1 MTHTETRKHHFERL
15 NSYRNS
21 VEYAEY
27 AREIGADVPQGQLPS
42 LLGDRWE
49 IDDEIYHEFLE
60 MLPPLG
66 WRNGSFFMSEFS
78 FGDITAKFTREG
90 DKYFCEFARWTEKS
104 PTVGVTAREINQQGC
119 GPERE
124 VS

>member
-1 MTHTETRKHHFERL
+1 MTPAETRTHHFERL

-27 AREIGADVPQGQLPS
+27 AREIGAEVPQGNFPS
-42 LLGDRWE
+42 LLGNRWE
-49 IDDEIYHEFLE
+49 IDEAIYHEFLE

-78 FGDITAKFTREG
+78 FDDITAKFTREG
-90 DKYFCEFARWTEKS
+90 DKYFCEFARFPERAAE
-104 PTVGVTAREINQQGC
+104 VVTPREINRQG
-119 GPERE
+119 EEKTR
-124 VS
+124 